1 MNSEFLINLFKKAQ
15 MPFDLDWESKE
26 KFYIYLKELQKW
38 NEKINLTA
46 IKSESEIVEKLF
58 LDSVYFLKFL
68 PIKPGSVCL
77 DIGSG
82 AGFPGL
88 PIKILCPETDLTL
101 LEATKKKGAFLKHL
115 IRILSLNKSQVIIKR
130 FEEIC
135 DDESFKGRFDFI
147 TIRAVSLS
155 QKLIL
160 HSYNLLKN
168 EGAFLYFGGEK
179 GGIKYL
185 SAKSPFA
192 KIESKGYKLPVSK
205 LPRTLL
211 TFRK

>member
-1 MNSEFLINLFKKAQ
+1 MNSGFLINLFEKAQ
-15 MPFDLDWESKE
+15 MPLGLDGEREE

-68 PIKPGSVCL
+68 PIRPGSVCL

-115 IRILSLNKSQVIIKR
+115 IRILSLSKCQVIIKR

-135 DDESFKGRFDFI
+135 NDESFKRKFDFI

-160 HSYNLLKN
+160 HAYNLLKD

-179 GGIKYL
+179 GGIESFL
-185 SAKSPFA
+185 AKSPFA
-192 KIESKGYKLPVSK
+192 KIEAKEYKLPVSK
-205 LPRTLL
+205 LSRTLL